1 MNADHTA
8 VGTDPKRKG
17 EDGGRIVEE
26 GGDEVAVKDVTRI
39 QT

>member
-1 MNADHTA
+1 MRTMLQ
-8 VGTDPKRKG
+8 VGLRKG

-26 GGDEVAVKDVTRI
+26 GGDEVAVDDVTRI